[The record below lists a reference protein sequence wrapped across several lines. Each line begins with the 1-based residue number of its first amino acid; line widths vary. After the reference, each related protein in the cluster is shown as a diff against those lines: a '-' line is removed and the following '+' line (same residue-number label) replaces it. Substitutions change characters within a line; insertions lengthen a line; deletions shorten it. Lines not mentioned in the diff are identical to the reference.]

1 MKLYDIS
8 LTISTEIIVYPE
20 DPKPKFTKYE
30 EPDEENSFHTT
41 LIEFLSHTGTH
52 VDAPSH
58 LLPKGTTIDEMPL
71 KNLVG
76 EALVIDTSRPELM
89 TTKNVR
95 KNSPLKEKIVLLK
108 TGEGGNLKKGIFN
121 EHYLAPGRELAEWLV
136 KQEIKA
142 IGIDTLSIDRFD
154 ITEVESHPIFL
165 EAQIPII
172 EGLYLEEVTTGTYFC
187 VCLPLKLK
195 GLDGSPARVILIE
208 GI

>member
-89 TTKNVR
+89 TTKN
-95 KNSPLKEKIVLLK
+95 
-108 TGEGGNLKKGIFN
+108 
-121 EHYLAPGRELAEWLV
+121 
-136 KQEIKA
+136 
-142 IGIDTLSIDRFD
+142 
-154 ITEVESHPIFL
+154 
-165 EAQIPII
+165 
-172 EGLYLEEVTTGTYFC
+172 
-187 VCLPLKLK
+187 
-195 GLDGSPARVILIE
+195 
-208 GI
+208 